1 MLEEWKDGMLKPTF
15 RSSPEIV
22 LSNCIIPLF
31 QYSIIPVFHRSLPPA
46 MKPALFLTTAVLTAL
61 TLFAR
66 AEDKV
71 VSVGGNAFKA
81 VAPWTEGTPTGMFDK
96 AALNF
101 PIEGGTALIAKF
113 SEFPGGG
120 GGVEPNVKRWI
131 GQFEGGAPETKRE
144 DLKFGD
150 VEVVLLS
157 LTGTFLDG
165 PPMSSNKTP
174 RPDFTMLGGI
184 IMKGDI
190 ATFVKLTGPKADV
203 AKAAEAFKTLVTSPF
218 PAK

>member
-1 MLEEWKDGMLKPTF
+1 
-15 RSSPEIV
+15 
-22 LSNCIIPLF
+22 
-31 QYSIIPVFHRSLPPA
+31 
-46 MKPALFLTTAVLTAL
+46 MKLLLTAL
-61 TLFAR
+61 ALAALTLSAA
-66 AEDKV
+66 AEDKKV
-71 VSVGGNAFKA
+71 TVGGFSFSAP
-81 VAPWTEGTPTGMFDK
+81 APWTEGTPTGMFDK

-120 GGVEPNVKRWI
+120 GGIEPNVKRWI

-150 VEVVLLS
+150 TEVVLVTLS
-157 LTGTFLDG
+157 GTFLDG
-165 PPMSSNKTP
+165 PPMSANKTP
-174 RPDFTMLGGI
+174 RPDFTMLGAILMGPEV
-184 IMKGDI
+184 

-203 AKAAEAFKTLVTSPF
+203 AKAAEAFKKLVTSPF